1 MAASDKSYADQIIE
15 ILEKEVIT
23 SSIPLPAGLMPGPL
37 WDFATLLC
45 LCGVSR
51 QAVSK
56 LVAVSTVADLRPEG
70 ETFQDA
76 IRHTV
81 NMAADE
87 LVMFA
92 KMCGLSKN
100 LAVWAHVKRSAAESK
115 DVEEI
120 HKASGEACTVAE
132 FHKNAQSKILSLP
145 DGKLTEMLNLF
156 QVSLQPIS
164 ASHHQRRANLLHHVH
179 RTIIVM
185 SMAKQT
191 GRLSTSG
198 GAGLK
203 DV

>member
-1 MAASDKSYADQIIE
+1 MTKSYADQIIE
-15 ILEKEVIT
+15 ILEKEEIT
-23 SSIPLPAGLMPGPL
+23 SSIPLPVGCNPGPL
-37 WDFATLLC
+37 WDFEILLG

-51 QAVSK
+51 EAISK
-56 LVAVSTVADLRPEG
+56 LVAVSSVTDLRPESK
-70 ETFQDA
+70 TFQDA
-76 IRHTV
+76 VRYTT

-92 KMCGLSKN
+92 KMCGRSKD
-100 LAVWAHVKRSAAESK
+100 LAIWAHVKRSAVESR

-132 FHKNAQSKILSLP
+132 FHKNAQSKILALP
-145 DGKLTEMLNLF
+145 DEKLTELLNLF
-156 QVSLQPIS
+156 QVSLQPVS

-191 GRLSTSG
+191 GRLP
-198 GAGLK
+198 ALAAKLK